1 MRASCSLGGKG
12 RHASLSLSHT
22 HTLQVQAVRNV
33 EQVGAAGARARR
45 GMGGRVGGRG
55 KQRVG
60 EGSLPFP
67 PCFLT
72 SAMLSPPRLSAATP
86 PLAHPLAPTAAASS
100 ITPAHRASLASL
112 AEASLGAP
120 LAPGVVDA
128 LVDLLGSGCAPGS
141 VSAVLGAVCRGA
153 SAGR

>member
-1 MRASCSLGGKG
+1 MTERLPGACARALSRGKEAARESGGRG
-12 RHASLSLSHT
+12 RA
-22 HTLQVQAVRNV
+22 
-33 EQVGAAGARARR
+33 ARR
-45 GMGGRVGGRG
+45 GT
-55 KQRVG
+55 
-60 EGSLPFP
+60 P
-67 PCFLT
+67 P
-72 SAMLSPPRLSAATP
+72 AP